1 MFVEKKAWR
10 ARKEICPSSS
20 KTKNNKQERI
30 QKWKS
35 YEKREKGMKIEAFVC
50 SFECYTKNEAKPILN
65 RFRLQK
71 GKKGKK

>member
-1 MFVEKKAWR
+1 
-10 ARKEICPSSS
+10 
-20 KTKNNKQERI
+20 
-30 QKWKS
+30 
-35 YEKREKGMKIEAFVC
+35 MKIEAFVC